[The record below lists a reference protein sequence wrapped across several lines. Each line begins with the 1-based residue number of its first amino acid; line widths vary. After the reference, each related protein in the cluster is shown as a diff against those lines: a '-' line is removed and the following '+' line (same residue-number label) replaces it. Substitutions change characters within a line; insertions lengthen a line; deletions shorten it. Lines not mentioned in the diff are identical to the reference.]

1 MIKPMDYSKLNP
13 IELKAIS
20 IAYQNMEREQE
31 IPFDP
36 SYPYFCAAL
45 EELGATLETFPLVS
59 LGGLKILHDEL
70 LTINKHLLEMSPK
83 PPSLNP
89 EEIAGKLTNDEVI
102 DGLLKIGIIT
112 SLVNTFSDIQKLI
125 SMRIA
130 MLEKGVLMEAANEQI
145 N

>member
-83 PPSLNP
+83 LPSLNP
-89 EEIAGKLTNDEVI
+89 EEIAGNLTNDEVI

-112 SLVNTFSDIQKLI
+112 SLVNTFSYIQKLI

>member
-70 LTINKHLLEMSPK
+70 LIINKHLLEMSPK